1 MPLLKLGVQKF
12 GTHYYTQNDKI
23 IRENYQIQKNIS
35 FWSMSFQRITFQLLN
50 VLEIVYQIPKF
61 LKCIFLV
68 RGSLKIGFRGPD
80 NYLLLMLFQI

>member
-35 FWSMSFQRITFQLLN
+35 FWSMSFQRITF
-50 VLEIVYQIPKF
+50 
-61 LKCIFLV
+61 
-68 RGSLKIGFRGPD
+68 
-80 NYLLLMLFQI
+80 